1 MEEINFSLARLVLES
16 MPGPVIVVDLAGH
29 VVYLNRA
36 GEATMGVRREE
47 VLRRPLVE
55 AFYKGEKF
63 DAKGRYRSPIM
74 ETLETGREFS
84 GGTLEIRALPHAL
97 PRLYLVHT
105 FFVRDG
111 GGEAAGVCGIY
122 HDLMQSREL
131 TRKAVLNRL
140 VTISQ
145 QFETIYAFAE
155 AIGARDPYT
164 MGHCE
169 KVAEY
174 ARLIAEAMGLGEKE
188 ISLAYI
194 CGIVHDVGKIG
205 VPESILNKPGSL
217 TKEEFSY
224 ITLHPEKGASILSH
238 ISWLEDVVPVVLAHH
253 ERYDGGGYPMGLK
266 GEEIPLLSRILAVA
280 DAFDAMTSDR
290 SYRKALP
297 LPVAVQE
304 LKRHAGK
311 QFDPRVV
318 EAFLEIIGHLV

>member
-1 MEEINFSLARLVLES
+1 MRDLNSSLAYLALES
-16 MPGPVIVVDLAGH
+16 MPGPVVIIDLEGRL
-29 VVYLNRA
+29 VYLNRA
-36 GEATMGVRREE
+36 CETIMGVKREE
-47 VLRRPLVE
+47 VLHRPIVE
-55 AFYKGEKF
+55 VFYKGEKF
-63 DAKGRYRSPIM
+63 DAKGRYRSPIL
-74 ETLETGREFS
+74 ETLETGREFP
-84 GGTLEIRALPHAL
+84 GGFLEVKVLRHAL
-97 PRLYLVHT
+97 PKLFLVHT
-105 FFVRDG
+105 FLVRAENGDTV
-111 GGEAAGVCGIY
+111 GVCGIY
-122 HDLMQSREL
+122 HDLLQSREL
-131 TRKAVLNRL
+131 TKRAVLNRL

-188 ISLAYI
+188 VTLAYI

-297 LPVAVQE
+297 LSVAMEE
-304 LKRHAGK
+304 LRRHAGT

-318 EAFLEIIGHLV
+318 EVFLEIIGHLL

>member
-1 MEEINFSLARLVLES
+1 MARLALES
-16 MPGPVIVVDLAGH
+16 MPGPVVITDLAGRI
-29 VVYLNRA
+29 VYLNRA
-36 GEATMGVRREE
+36 GEAAMGVRREE
-47 VLRRPLVE
+47 VLHRPLVE

-63 DAKGRYRSPIM
+63 DAKGRYRSPVL
-74 ETLETGREFS
+74 ETLETGKEFP
-84 GGTLEIRALPHAL
+84 GGILEIRAFPHAL
-97 PRLYLVHT
+97 PKLYLVHT
-105 FFVRDG
+105 FFVREES
-111 GGEAAGVCGIY
+111 GEVAGVCGIY
-122 HDLMQSREL
+122 NDLMQSREL

-217 TKEEFSY
+217 TKEEFAY

-311 QFDPRVV
+311 QFDPQVV